1 MFGRRVETACL
12 TMLWRSGVGVVD
24 KSRGFGLNVARG
36 ENLGLGVAG
45 EYGGLGLGVSMLAFS
60 VGLV

>member
-1 MFGRRVETACL
+1 
-12 TMLWRSGVGVVD
+12 MLWRSGVGVVD